1 MQKTIAKSILPTEE
15 LALVYDLIESN
26 QPQNH
31 SLLGGSLG
39 LVLYYRE
46 RYYHTA
52 DIKYAQKVI
61 DLLFEIY
68 AGLNDG
74 TPLLYG
80 SIFSSG
86 VAGLA
91 AVTNMLCN
99 DGLVEK
105 ADIDLADTNE
115 FLFENAKDLFA
126 NQQNDF
132 LHGGFGIVHYFSQ
145 LEPDETILQY
155 TNELAKIIGKTA
167 ITDDATARFLNKVPG
182 MNETEMDINFSLSHG
197 LSGMLIILMNLLS
210 KYPHLEVIEKIIHK
224 GLHYIKSS
232 RIVTGRQTDDLTQY
246 PFSVSPNGEGTSS
259 NRLAWCY
266 GDLGPVLLFHRYAK
280 FFNEPGI
287 DALAN
292 EVGILTCTRQNM
304 NDTLVKGSCF
314 CHGSSGLLQFY
325 NTLYTETGMSLY
337 KHAREYWHRETKR
350 FLQLELNQSS
360 HKGKE
365 TQLLEGLVGV
375 ALSLLSVETN
385 SAAPWSRQLLL

>member
-1 MQKTIAKSILPTEE
+1 MQKTITESILPTEE
-15 LALVYDLIESN
+15 LAGIYELIESN
-26 QPQNH
+26 RPQNH
-31 SLLGGSLG
+31 SLLGGNLG

-46 RYYHTA
+46 RYLHSA
-52 DIKYAQKVI
+52 DFKYAQKAI

-68 AGLNDG
+68 EALNDG

-91 AVTNMLCN
+91 AVTNMLRN
-99 DGLVEK
+99 DGLVK
-105 ADIDLADTNE
+105 KGDIDLVDTNE

-145 LEPDETILQY
+145 LDSDESILQY
-155 TNELAKIIGKTA
+155 VNELANIISKTA
-167 ITDDATARFLNKVPG
+167 ITDANTAWFLNKVPG
-182 MNETEMDINFSLSHG
+182 MNETDEDINFSLSHG

-210 KYPHLEVIEKIIHK
+210 KYAHLGRIEKIIQK
-224 GLHYIKSS
+224 GVHYIKGS

-246 PFSVSPNGEGTSS
+246 PFSVSPNGEGTLS

-266 GDLGPVLLFHRYAK
+266 GDLGPVLLFHRYAR
-280 FFNEPGI
+280 FFSDSQIN
-287 DALAN
+287 ALAN
-292 EVGILTCTRQNM
+292 EVGVLTCTRQNT
-304 NDTLVKGSCF
+304 NDTLVKDSYF

-325 NTLYTETGMSLY
+325 NTLYSETGMSLY
-337 KHAREYWHRETKR
+337 KHAKEYWHRETKR
-350 FLQLELNQSS
+350 LLQLELNQGF
-360 HKGKE
+360 HNGKE

-375 ALSLLSVETN
+375 ALSFLSTGN
-385 SAAPWSRQLLL
+385 SSASSWSKLLLL